1 MASSLAKMDIAM
13 PLSVIIIPKMA
24 IGRICSPRKSRAV
37 IAAVGAERVMKSC
50 PKREPI
56 WI

>member
-1 MASSLAKMDIAM
+1 MPSNANGPIFSPSSKK
-13 PLSVIIIPKMA
+13 P
-24 IGRICSPRKSRAV
+24 V

-56 WI
+56 KIYPLNRQ